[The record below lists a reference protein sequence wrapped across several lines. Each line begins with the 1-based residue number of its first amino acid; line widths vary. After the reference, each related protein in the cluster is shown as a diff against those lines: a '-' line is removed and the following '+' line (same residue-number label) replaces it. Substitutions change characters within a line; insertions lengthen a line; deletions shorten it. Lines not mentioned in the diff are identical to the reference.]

1 MFAIVSI
8 FMALLTTFPL
18 SGGRFIKEGFFGL
31 VFLVA
36 VFFKKKVVPAFVLVG
51 RLRVMGAM

>member
-1 MFAIVSI
+1 MFIAV
-8 FMALLTTFPL
+8 LTTCPV
-18 SGGRFIKEGFFGL
+18 SGGRFIKEGFFGI
-31 VFLVA
+31 VFVVA